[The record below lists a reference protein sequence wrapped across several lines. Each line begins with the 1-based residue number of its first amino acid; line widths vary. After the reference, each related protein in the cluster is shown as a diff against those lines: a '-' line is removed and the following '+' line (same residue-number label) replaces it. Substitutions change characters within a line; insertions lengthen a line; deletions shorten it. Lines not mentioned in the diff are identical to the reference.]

1 MHHAIQRS
9 RLRARA
15 VLVGSFALAGL
26 LTACAG
32 GAGPRPPEPEAPGRL
47 TLEPGDRI
55 LVLAPHPDDEVLCCG
70 GVLQEAVA
78 RGLPVRV
85 VFLTYGDSNEWS
97 FLAYRKRPEVTPR
110 AARALGEVRR
120 REALAAADRLG
131 VPRDRLTFLGYPDHG
146 TLSIL
151 LSHWGKRPPYRGP
164 LTRAR
169 AVPYATALRPGAPY
183 EGEQVLADLESVLR
197 NFRPTKV
204 FLPHPADHH
213 PDHAA
218 LYLFARV
225 ALWDL
230 AEGGDGAAA
239 ATTTLQPYLVHF
251 PGWPRPAGGHPEL
264 ALDPPRAL
272 AAVGR
277 WRRFPLT
284 EEQERVKSE
293 ALRAHR
299 TQYGYSA
306 RRLLP
311 FVRTNELFGNLPT
324 VVLDAGDAPVLRD
337 EEGRAEDALEVPED
351 LLGAVADHFVGLESL
366 RPELGG
372 DRLRLSV
379 RLDQPLR
386 GPARLDL
393 FLLGYRAG
401 RPFAAMPKLDVRVGE
416 AAVSVFDRGVRR
428 GSGDVEVRRE
438 DDGQEILVDV
448 PRAALGDPDRCLLGA
463 ETSSDLLPLDRVS
476 WRVLELPPPA
486 PAPGSDP
493 ASESVGSTDLRPRVL

>member
-1 MHHAIQRS
+1 M
-9 RLRARA
+9 
-15 VLVGSFALAGL
+15 
-26 LTACAG
+26 
-32 GAGPRPPEPEAPGRL
+32 
-47 TLEPGDRI
+47 
-55 LVLAPHPDDEVLCCG
+55 LCCG

-85 VFLTYGDSNEWS
+85 VFLTHGDSNEWS

-183 EGEQVLADLESVLR
+183 EGEQVLADLETVLR
-197 NFRPTKV
+197 EFRPTKI

-218 LYLFARV
+218 LYLFTRI

-230 AEGGDGAAA
+230 AGAVDGASPVSA
-239 ATTTLQPYLVHF
+239 TLQPYLVHF
-251 PGWPRPAGGHPEL
+251 PGWPRPAGSHSEL
-264 ALDPPRAL
+264 PLEPPRVL
-272 AAVGR
+272 AAAGS
-277 WRRFPLT
+277 WRQLPLT
-284 EEQERVKSE
+284 GAEERIKAE

-306 RRLLP
+306 RHLLP
-311 FVRTNELFGNLPT
+311 FVRTDELFGNLPP
-324 VVLDAGDAPVLRD
+324 VELGAGDAPVLRD
-337 EEGRAEDALEVPED
+337 EEGRAAEAVDVPED
-351 LLGAVADHFVGLESL
+351 LLGGAAGLFIALDSL
-366 RPELGG
+366 RPELAG
-372 DRLRLSV
+372 DRLRLTV
-379 RLDQPLR
+379 RLDRPL
-386 GPARLDL
+386 GAPDRLDL
-393 FLLGYRAG
+393 YLLGYRAG
-401 RPFAAMPKLDVRVGE
+401 RLFAGLPKLDVRVGE
-416 AAVSVFDRGVRR
+416 ASFAVFDRGVRQGEHGAGAGVR
-428 GSGDVEVRRE
+428 VRRDAE
-438 DDGQEILVDV
+438 GREITVDV
-448 PRAALGDPDRCLLGA
+448 GRAALGDPDRCLLGA

-476 WRVLELPPPA
+476 WRVLELPRRPSA
-486 PAPGSDP
+486 PAVPVPG
-493 ASESVGSTDLRPRVL
+493 